1 MAYFDWL
8 ATGQKTILER
18 HQDLLA
24 FNTYAYLI
32 NRTTALVTKPSPDLP
47 TRDIVDW
54 PENSRDG
61 YVFTRVNTVV
71 NSYAAQTTRMLAQLG
86 VREMATTS
94 ESLVVAMN
102 AALFSSTQ
110 GRYCDGVCA
119 DANHTSLH
127 ASMFPL
133 AFKLVPPER
142 MTSVVEWGASA
153 STRRL
158 SNHTRPIQKEQFDF
172 PFSIPFWVLLGTH
185 PGIHRNIYVTPTL
198 LLDACSPSQ

>member
-158 SNHTRPIQKEQFDF
+158 SLTTHVQYRRSNLIFCFLYP
-172 PFSIPFWVLLGTH
+172 SGYSWVLIRVYTGT
-185 PGIHRNIYVTPTL
+185 YT
-198 LLDACSPSQ
+198 